1 MDRINKIDRTN
12 KTKRVNIPV
21 SPRLRVTV
29 SSSSFRLHP
38 SSLIIVL
45 FAFLGVAAFVPGR
58 SAGQDPAQTGQDS
71 MTGTVKASSESC
83 EKCHK
88 NVSEPH
94 QTKVSLTCVE
104 CHGGNGVALTK
115 EEAHVKPLHPEKWR
129 SSANPQESFT
139 LLNNESREWIR
150 FVNPADLRA
159 ADLACGKCHQKV
171 DSHII
176 GNVKK
181 SSMTTSAQVYSTA
194 LYNNGSVPFKDALF
208 GENYSPH
215 GQPQAIR
222 TVPPP
227 TTEMTRTKG
236 ILSILWPLP
245 RFEIGQ
251 PLSTSFLRVF
261 ERGGGPKSEVG
272 NPNREDIP
280 GQPDETFSNRGF
292 GTQASVD
299 PVILGALK
307 VRLNDPVMSFMGTN
321 NAPGDYRQ
329 SGCAACHVLYA
340 NDREGYNSGPI
351 AKYGNRGQSITGDP
365 TIPKGEMGHPL
376 EHKFTNAIPSSQC
389 ITCHVH
395 NGNGFT
401 NTYLGYMWWDEQTDG
416 EYLYPKKQHDPTPA
430 ELDRS
435 DRFNPEQAAARGL
448 WSDPN
453 FLFEV
458 SKLNPQLRQ
467 AQFSDYHGHGW
478 MFTKVF
484 KRDRKGNFL
493 DQDNNLISF
502 DDPSL
507 FPRDGQPGKAV
518 HLKDIHLEKGM
529 HCVDCHFRQDNHG
542 NGNVYGDR
550 RAAIEIRCED
560 CHGTPQKRVTLADTR
575 TSGPAAAAGGTRL
588 GRMTTPFRTRRFV
601 ERGGKLFQRSSVES
615 EDAATGKTKEWEVVQ
630 VIDTITP
637 GNDHYNAKAARA
649 KTLLRDNNTWGK
661 PGADV
666 SQLAHSTNRMSCVA
680 CHSSWITNCFGCH
693 LSASVNTK
701 KPMLHYEGDETQVYP
716 SYNPQILRSDA
727 YMLGIDGTVQGHKV
741 MPVRSSSGVSVSVQ
755 NAQRETVINHAPTI
769 SDAGYNGNAFNT
781 HVPHTV
787 RKKETR
793 TCSDCHVSAKGDN
806 NAWLASTLLLGS
818 NQVNFMGR
826 YIYVAEAKAGLSA
839 TLVAEET
846 EPQAVFGSHLQSIAY
861 PNNYARHRE
870 RALKLIESHA
880 HRVNESNQV
889 QMYGEFLLSAG
900 GHNGFIVYDIANVAN
915 KGFNQRIVTA
925 PFSRL
930 GQSLYVRAKDA
941 TGVAVGS
948 PAPLDP
954 RRKQLP
960 VNEELPVAALFG
972 YAFISD
978 RVEGLITVDITTL
991 TDGVPTNDHLKR
1003 AATYNPDGKLNGA
1016 RRVIIVGN
1024 YAYLLTDRS
1033 LAVVRISN
1041 PARPELIGE
1050 VGAPALR
1057 DPRSIAVQF
1066 RYAFVTDADGLKVL
1080 DVTDLEHPR
1089 PIAAGVPLRNARGL
1103 YLARTY
1109 AYVADGQDGLAIVD
1123 IEQPEQPRLAQLFNA
1138 GGQLNDAYDVKV
1150 GMMYAGLFAYVADG
1164 RNGLK
1169 VVELSSPQSVPGNQ
1183 GYSPPPAPKL
1193 IAWYATKG
1201 TAMQVSEGYRRDRG
1215 VDESG
1220 NQIAIFGRRGA
1231 RPFNFEELRR
1241 MYLIDGQLFTVTDE
1255 PGKK

>member
-1 MDRINKIDRTN
+1 MSKHAMNQKGHR
-12 KTKRVNIPV
+12 
-21 SPRLRVTV
+21 
-29 SSSSFRLHP
+29 FRQPQLATTI
-38 SSLIIVL
+38 LC
-45 FAFLGVAAFVPGR
+45 AFLGVAVFAPLH
-58 SAGQDPAQTGQDS
+58 SAGRENAAQQDQDLK
-71 MTGTVKASSESC
+71 GIVKSPSASC
-83 EKCHK
+83 EQCHK
-88 NVSEPH
+88 NVAEPH
-94 QTKVSLTCVE
+94 QTRVNLGCVD
-104 CHGGNGVALTK
+104 CHGGNGEAPTK
-115 EEAHVKPLHPEKWR
+115 EGAHIKPLHPERWR

-139 LLNNESREWIR
+139 LLNIESREWIR
-150 FVNPADLRA
+150 FVNPSDLRV
-159 ADLACGKCHQKV
+159 ADLACGKCHQKA
-171 DSHII
+171 DSHIVS
-176 GNVKK
+176 NVKK

-194 LYNNGSVPFKDALF
+194 LYNNGAVPSKDALF

-222 TVPPP
+222 TIPPP
-227 TTEMTRTKG
+227 TAEQTRTKG

-261 ERGGGPKSEVG
+261 ERGGGPKSELG

-280 GQPDETFSNRGF
+280 GQPDETFSNRGY

-307 VRLNDPVMSFMGTN
+307 IRLNDPVMSFMGTN
-321 NAPGDYRQ
+321 NAAGDYRQ

-340 NDREGYNSGPI
+340 NDREPYNSGPI
-351 AKYGNRGQSITGDP
+351 AKYGNRGQSIGADP
-365 TIPKGEMGHPL
+365 TIPKSESGHPL

-401 NTYLGYMWWDEQTDG
+401 NSFLGYMWWDEETDG
-416 EYLYPKKQHDPTPA
+416 EHFYPKQQHDPTPA

-458 SKLNPQLRQ
+458 SKLNPQLRK

-478 MFTKVF
+478 LFTKVF

-493 DQDNNLISF
+493 DDDDNVIGF
-502 DDPSL
+502 DDPDL
-507 FPRDGQPGKAV
+507 FARDGNRGKAV
-518 HLKDIHLEKGM
+518 HLKDVHLEKGM
-529 HCVDCHFRQDNHG
+529 HCVDCHFRQDSHG

-550 RAAIEIRCED
+550 RAAVEIRCED
-560 CHGTPQKRVTLADTR
+560 CHGTIQKRVTAADIR
-575 TSGPAAAAGGTRL
+575 TSGPAAIPGGTNLR
-588 GRMTTPFRTRRFV
+588 RITTPFGTRRFV
-601 ERGGKLFQRSSVES
+601 DRNGKLYQRSSVES

-630 VIDTITP
+630 VIDLITP
-637 GNDHYNAKAARA
+637 GNEHYNAKAARA

-661 PGADV
+661 PPADE
-666 SQLAHSTNRMSCVA
+666 SQLAHSTNRVSCVA
-680 CHSSWITNCFGCH
+680 CHTSWITNCWGCH

-716 SYNPQILRSDA
+716 SYNPQVLRSDA
-727 YMLGIDGTVQGHKV
+727 YMLGIDGTVEGHKV
-741 MPVRSSSGVSVSVQ
+741 MPVRSSSGVSVSVR
-755 NAQRETVINHAPTI
+755 NAQREIVINHTPTI

-781 HVPHTV
+781 HMPHTV
-787 RKKETR
+787 RGKETR
-793 TCSDCHVSAKGDN
+793 QCSDCHVSERDDN

-818 NQVNFMGR
+818 NQVDFMTR
-826 YIYVAEAKAGLSA
+826 YIYVAEGKQGLSA
-839 TLVAEET
+839 TLIAEDT

-861 PNNYARHRE
+861 PNNYAQHRE
-870 RALKLIESHA
+870 RGLKLPENQSH
-880 HRVNESNQV
+880 RSYESNQV
-889 QMYGEFLLSAG
+889 QLYGEYLLSAG

-925 PFSRL
+925 PFSPV
-930 GQSLYVRAKDA
+930 GQSLYVRTKDA
-941 TGVAVGS
+941 TGVAIGS

-954 RRKQLP
+954 RRKQLAA
-960 VNEELPVAALFG
+960 NEESPVAPLFG

-1003 AATYNPDGKLNGA
+1003 AATYNPEGKLTGA
-1016 RRVIIVGN
+1016 RKVIIVGN
-1024 YAYLLTDRS
+1024 YVYVLTDRA
-1033 LAVVRISN
+1033 LLVVRISN
-1041 PARPELIGE
+1041 PERPELVGE
-1050 VGAPALR
+1050 VGAPSLH
-1057 DPRSIAVQF
+1057 DPRCIAVQF

-1080 DVTDLEHPR
+1080 DVTDLEHPQ
-1089 PIAAGVPLRNARGL
+1089 PTGVGISLRSARGV

-1109 AYVADGQDGLAIVD
+1109 AYVADGADGLAIVD
-1123 IEQPEQPRLAQLFNA
+1123 IEQPQHPRLAQLFNA
-1138 GGQLNDAYDVKV
+1138 GGQLNDTYDVKV

-1169 VVELSSPQSVPGNQ
+1169 VIELASPESVPGNS
-1183 GYSPPPAPKL
+1183 GFSPQPAPSL
-1193 IAWYATKG
+1193 IAYYPTKG

-1231 RPFNFEELRR
+1231 RPFNFDELRR
-1241 MYLIDGQLFTVTDE
+1241 MYLINGKLFTVTDDPVE
-1255 PGKK
+1255 PTAALAK

>member
-1 MDRINKIDRTN
+1 LEEHDEGVSM
-12 KTKRVNIPV
+12 TKPERYFHRWHLAV
-21 SPRLRVTV
+21 SITL
-29 SSSSFRLHP
+29 
-38 SSLIIVL
+38 
-45 FAFLGVAAFVPGR
+45 AFLALAVCAFVPGH
-58 SAGQDPAQTGQDS
+58 SAGRADAPQQNQDTVS
-71 MTGTVKASSESC
+71 GTVKLTSESC

-88 NVSEPH
+88 NVAEPH
-94 QTKVSLTCVE
+94 QTRVNLSCVE
-104 CHGGNGVALTK
+104 CHGGNGEAPTK
-115 EEAHVKPLHPEKWR
+115 EASHIKPLHPEKWR
-129 SSANPQESFT
+129 SSANPEESFT
-139 LLNNESREWIR
+139 LLNKESREWIR
-150 FVNPADLRA
+150 FVNPSDLRV
-159 ADLACGKCHQKV
+159 ADLACGKCHQNLN
-171 DSHII
+171 SHII
-176 GNVKK
+176 SNVKK

-194 LYNNGSVPFKDALF
+194 LYNNGSVASKDALF

-222 TVPPP
+222 MIPPP
-227 TTEMTRTKG
+227 TAEMTRTKG
-236 ILSILWPLP
+236 ILPILWPLP

-261 ERGGGPKSEVG
+261 ERGGGPKSELG

-280 GQPDETFSNRGF
+280 GQPDETFSNRGY

-340 NDREGYNSGPI
+340 NDREPYNSGPI
-351 AKYGNRGQSITGDP
+351 AQYGNRGQSISRDP
-365 TIPKGEMGHPL
+365 TIPKGETGHPL
-376 EHKFTNAIPSSQC
+376 EHRFTNAIPSSQC

-395 NGNGFT
+395 NGNGFI
-401 NTYLGYMWWDEQTDG
+401 NTYLGYMWWDEETDG
-416 EYLYPKKQHDPTPA
+416 EYLYPKKQHDPTPT

-435 DRFNPEQAAARGL
+435 DRFNPEQASARGL
-448 WSDPN
+448 WSDPK

-458 SKLNPQLRQ
+458 SKLNPQLRK

-493 DQDNNLISF
+493 DHDGNVVSF
-502 DDPSL
+502 DDPGL
-507 FPRDGQPGKAV
+507 YEKDGQPGKAV

-542 NGNVYGDR
+542 NGNIYGDR

-560 CHGTPQKRVTLADTR
+560 CHGTIQKRVILADTR
-575 TSGPAAAAGGTRL
+575 TSGPAASGSTSLR
-588 GRMTTPFRTRRFV
+588 RMTTPFRTRRFI

-615 EDAATGKTKEWEVVQ
+615 EDAKTGKTKEWEVVQ

-637 GNDHYNAKAARA
+637 GNGRYNMKAARA
-649 KTLLRDNNTWGK
+649 KTLLRDNNTWGQ
-661 PGADV
+661 PPADE
-666 SQLAHSTNRMSCVA
+666 SKLAHSTNRISCIA
-680 CHSSWITNCFGCH
+680 CHTSWTTNCWGCH
-693 LSASVNTK
+693 LSAEVNSK

-716 SYNPQILRSDA
+716 SYNPQVLRSDA
-727 YMLGIDGTVQGHKV
+727 YMLGIDGTVAGSKV
-741 MPVRSSSGVSVSVQ
+741 MPVRSSSAVSVSVH
-755 NAQRETVINHAPTI
+755 NAQREIVINHAPTI
-769 SDAGYNGNAFNT
+769 SDPGYNGNAFNT

-787 RKKETR
+787 RQRETKG
-793 TCSDCHVSAKGDN
+793 CSDCHVSANGNN
-806 NAWLASTLLLGS
+806 NAWMASTLMLGS

-826 YIYVAEAKAGLSA
+826 YIYVAEGKSGLSA

-846 EPQAVFGSHLQSIAY
+846 EPQAVFGSNQQSIAY
-861 PNNYARHRE
+861 PTNFAQHLKRG
-870 RALKLIESHA
+870 LKLTESHA
-880 HRVNESNQV
+880 HRSNESNQV

-925 PFSRL
+925 LFSPI
-930 GQSLYVRAKDA
+930 GQRLYVRSKDA

-954 RRKQLP
+954 KRKQLA
-960 VNEELPVAALFG
+960 VNEELPVAPLFG

-1003 AATYNPDGKLNGA
+1003 AATYNPDGKLSGA
-1016 RRVIIVGN
+1016 RKVIIVGN
-1024 YAYLLTDRS
+1024 YAYVLTDRA
-1033 LAVVRISN
+1033 LVVVRISD
-1041 PARPELIGE
+1041 PTRPELIGE

-1066 RYAFVTDADGLKVL
+1066 RYAFITDAEGLKVL
-1080 DVTDLEHPR
+1080 NVTDLEHPR
-1089 PIAAGVPLRNARGL
+1089 PLATGVPLRNARGV
-1103 YLARTY
+1103 YVARTF
-1109 AYVADGQDGLAIVD
+1109 AYVAAGQDGLAIVD
-1123 IEQPEQPRLAQLFNA
+1123 IERPEQPRLAQLFNA
-1138 GGQLNDAYDVKV
+1138 DGKLSDAYDVKV
-1150 GMMYAGLFAYVADG
+1150 GMIYAGLFAYVADG

-1169 VVELSSPQSVPGNQ
+1169 VVQLTSPQSVPGNL
-1183 GYSPPPAPKL
+1183 GFSPQPAPTL
-1193 IAWYATKG
+1193 IAYYPTRGMAI
-1201 TAMQVSEGYRRDRG
+1201 QVSEGYRRDRG

-1231 RPFNFEELRR
+1231 RPFNYQEMRR
-1241 MYLIDGQLFTVTDE
+1241 LYLMGGQLFTVTDE
-1255 PGKK
+1255 PTPTTATVP

>member
-1 MDRINKIDRTN
+1 MLSH
-12 KTKRVNIPV
+12 
-21 SPRLRVTV
+21 SPAGRE
-29 SSSSFRLHP
+29 SF
-38 SSLIIVL
+38 
-45 FAFLGVAAFVPGR
+45 
-58 SAGQDPAQTGQDS
+58 AQTNQD
-71 MTGTVKASSESC
+71 TITLTVKLSSESC

-88 NVSEPH
+88 NFAEPH
-94 QTKVSLTCVE
+94 QTKVNLTCVE
-104 CHGGNGVALTK
+104 CHGGNGEAPTK
-115 EEAHVKPLHPEKWR
+115 EAAHIKPLHPEKWR
-129 SSANPQESFT
+129 SAANPAEGFT

-159 ADLACGKCHQKV
+159 ADLACGKCHQNT

-176 GNVKK
+176 SNVKK
-181 SSMTTSAQVYSTA
+181 SSMNTSAQVYSTA
-194 LYNNGSVPFKDALF
+194 LYNNGSVPYKDAIF
-208 GENYSPH
+208 GENYSSR

-222 TVPPP
+222 TIPPP
-227 TTEMTRTKG
+227 TAEMTRTRG
-236 ILSILWPLP
+236 ILSILWPIP

-261 ERGGGPKSEVG
+261 ERGGGPKSELG
-272 NPNREDIP
+272 NPNREDVP

-340 NDREGYNSGPI
+340 NDREPYNSGPI
-351 AKYGNRGQSITGDP
+351 AKFGNRGQSITEDP
-365 TIPKGEMGHPL
+365 AIPKGEMGHPI
-376 EHKFTNAIPSSQC
+376 EHKFTKAIPSSQC

-401 NTYLGYMWWDEQTDG
+401 NTYLGYMWWDEETDG
-416 EYLYPKKQHDPTPA
+416 EYLYPKTQHDPTPA
-430 ELDRS
+430 ELDLAG
-435 DRFNPEQAAARGL
+435 RFNPEQAAARGL
-448 WSDPN
+448 WSDPK

-458 SKLNPQLRQ
+458 SKLNPQLRK

-478 MFTKVF
+478 MFSKVF

-493 DQDNNLISF
+493 DQNGNLIPF

-507 FPRDGQPGKAV
+507 FPRNGQPGRTV

-529 HCVDCHFRQDNHG
+529 HCVDCHFRQDSHG

-560 CHGTPQKRVTLADTR
+560 CHGTIQKRVSLAETR
-575 TSGPAAAAGGTRL
+575 TSGPAAASGGTSLR
-588 GRMTTPFRTRRFV
+588 RMTTPFGSRRFV

-615 EDAATGKTKEWEVVQ
+615 EDPVTGKLKEWEVVQ
-630 VIDTITP
+630 VVDTITP
-637 GNDHYNAKAARA
+637 GNNHYNPRAARA
-649 KTLLRDNNTWGK
+649 KTLLRDNVSWGK
-661 PGADV
+661 SPGNET
-666 SQLAHSTNRMSCVA
+666 SLAHSSNRMSCVA
-680 CHSSWITNCFGCH
+680 CHSSWTTNCFGCH

-716 SYNPQILRSDA
+716 SYNPQVLRSDA

-755 NAQRETVINHAPTI
+755 NAQREIVINHATTI

-781 HVPHTV
+781 HAPHTV
-787 RKKETR
+787 RKTETR
-793 TCSDCHVSAKGDN
+793 SCSDCHVSEKGDN

-826 YIYVAEAKAGLSA
+826 YIYVAEGQAGLSA

-846 EPQAVFGSHLQSIAY
+846 EPQAIFGSHLQSIAY
-861 PNNYARHRE
+861 PNNYRRHRE
-870 RALKLIESHA
+870 REMKLAESQV
-880 HRVNESNQV
+880 HRSYESNQV

-925 PFSRL
+925 PFSPI
-930 GQSLYVRAKDA
+930 GQKLYVRTKEA
-941 TGVAVGS
+941 TGIAVGS

-954 RRKQLP
+954 KRKQLP
-960 VNEELPVAALFG
+960 VNEERPVAPLFG
-972 YAFISD
+972 YAFIAD
-978 RVEGLITVDITTL
+978 RVEGLITVDIMTL

-1003 AATYNPDGKLNGA
+1003 AATYNPDGKLTGA
-1016 RRVIIVGN
+1016 HRLIVAGN
-1024 YAYLLTDRS
+1024 YAYVLTDRT
-1033 LAVVRISN
+1033 LAVVRISDS
-1041 PARPELIGE
+1041 ARPELIAE
-1050 VGAPALR
+1050 VSAPALR
-1057 DPRSIAVQF
+1057 NPRSIAVQF
-1066 RYAFVTDADGLKVL
+1066 RYAFITDADGLKVL

-1089 PIAAGVPLRNARGL
+1089 PITAGVSLKNARGI

-1109 AYVADGQDGLAIVD
+1109 AYVADGEDGLAIID
-1123 IEQPEQPRLAQLFNA
+1123 IERPEQPRLAQLYNA
-1138 GGQLNDAYDVKV
+1138 GGVLNDAYDVKV
-1150 GMMYAGLFAYVADG
+1150 GMIYAGLFAYVADG

-1169 VVELSSPQSVPGNQ
+1169 VVELASPESVPGNL
-1183 GYSPPPAPKL
+1183 GFSPAPAPKL
-1193 IAWYATKG
+1193 IAYYPTRGA
-1201 TAMQVSEGYRRDRG
+1201 AIHVSEGYRRDRA

-1220 NQIAIFGRRGA
+1220 NQIAVFGRRGA
-1231 RPFNFEELRR
+1231 RPFNFDELRR
-1241 MYLIDGQLFTVTDE
+1241 MYLIDGKLFTVTDE
-1255 PGKK
+1255 PRGQ

>member
-1 MDRINKIDRTN
+1 MTRATSV
-12 KTKRVNIPV
+12 RVCYV
-21 SPRLRVTV
+21 VL
-29 SSSSFRLHP
+29 
-38 SSLIIVL
+38 LILAIL
-45 FAFLGVAAFVPGR
+45 LMLSHA
-58 SAGQDPAQTGQDS
+58 SAGRDSAAQTNQDS
-71 MTGTVKASSESC
+71 VTGTVKPSSESC
-83 EKCHK
+83 EKCHR
-88 NVSEPH
+88 NVNEPH

-104 CHGGNGVALTK
+104 CHGGDGLASSK
-115 EEAHVKPLHPEKWR
+115 EASHIKPLHPERWR
-129 SSANPQESFT
+129 SSANPEESFT
-139 LLNNESREWIR
+139 LLNSESREWIR

-159 ADLACGKCHQKV
+159 ADLACGKCHQTV
-171 DSHII
+171 NSHIVS
-176 GNVKK
+176 NVKK
-181 SSMTTSAQVYSTA
+181 SPMTTSAQVYSTA
-194 LYNNGSVPFKDALF
+194 LYNNGAIPFKDALF
-208 GENYSPH
+208 GENYSQH

-222 TVPPP
+222 TIPPP
-227 TTEMTRTKG
+227 SAELTRTKG
-236 ILSILWPLP
+236 ILPILWPLP

-261 ERGGGPKSEVG
+261 ERGGGPKSELG

-340 NDREGYNSGPI
+340 NDREPYNSGPI
-351 AKYGNRGQSITGDP
+351 AKYGNRGQSITKDP

-376 EHKFTNAIPSSQC
+376 EHKFTNSIPSSQC

-401 NTYLGYMWWDEQTDG
+401 NSFLGYMWWDEQTDG
-416 EYLYPKKQHDPTPA
+416 EYLYPKKQHDPTAA
-430 ELDRS
+430 ELDAS

-458 SKLNPQLRQ
+458 SKLNPQLRN

-478 MFTKVF
+478 LFTKVF
-484 KRDRKGNFL
+484 KRDRSGNFL
-493 DQDNNLISF
+493 DKDDKVISF

-507 FPRDGQPGKAV
+507 FSRDGQPGKAV

-560 CHGTPQKRVTLADTR
+560 CHGTVQKRVTLADTQ
-575 TSGPAAAAGGTRL
+575 TSGPAASGSTSLR
-588 GRMTTPFRTRRFV
+588 RMTTPFGSRRFV

-615 EDAATGKTKEWEVVQ
+615 EDPSTGKTKEWEVVQ
-630 VIDTITP
+630 VVDVITP
-637 GNDHYNAKAARA
+637 GNDHYNVKAARA
-649 KTLLRDNNTWGK
+649 KTLLRDNVTWGK
-661 PGADV
+661 PSADE
-666 SQLAHSTNRMSCVA
+666 SQLAHSTNRIACVA
-680 CHSSWITNCFGCH
+680 CHSSWVTNCYGCH
-693 LSASVNTK
+693 LSATVNAK

-716 SYNPQILRSDA
+716 SYNPQILRSDS
-727 YMLGIDGTVQGHKV
+727 YMLGIDGTVEGHKV

-755 NAQRETVINHAPTI
+755 NAQREIVINHAPTI

-787 RKKETR
+787 RGRETKA
-793 TCSDCHVSAKGDN
+793 CSDCHVSAKGDN
-806 NAWLASTLLLGS
+806 NAWMASTLLLGS
-818 NQVNFMGR
+818 NQVNFLGR
-826 YIYVAEAKAGLSA
+826 YIYVAEGKMGLSA
-839 TLVAEET
+839 TLVAEDS

-861 PNNYARHRE
+861 PNNYVRHRE
-870 RALKLIESHA
+870 RGLKLTESHA
-880 HRVNESNQV
+880 HRSYESNQV
-889 QMYGEFLLSAG
+889 QMYGEYLLSAA

-925 PFSRL
+925 PFSRV
-930 GQSLYVRAKDA
+930 GQSLFVRTKDA
-941 TGVAVGS
+941 TGVAIGS

-954 RRKQLP
+954 KRKQLS
-960 VNEELPVAALFG
+960 VNEELPIAPLFG

-991 TDGVPTNDHLKR
+991 TDGVATNDHLKR
-1003 AATYNPDGKLNGA
+1003 AVTYNPAGKLSGA
-1016 RRVIIVGN
+1016 RKIIIVGN
-1024 YAYLLTDRS
+1024 YAYVLTDRGM
-1033 LAVVRISN
+1033 AVVRISD
-1041 PARPELIGE
+1041 PTRPELIAE
-1050 VGAPALR
+1050 VGAPSLR
-1057 DPRSIAVQF
+1057 DPRCIAVQF
-1066 RYAFVTDADGLKVL
+1066 RYAFITDADGLKVL

-1089 PIAAGVPLRNARGL
+1089 PVAGGISLRDARGV

-1109 AYVADGQDGLAIVD
+1109 AYVAAGRDGLAIID
-1123 IEQPEQPRLAQLFNA
+1123 IERPESPRLAQLFNA

-1169 VVELSSPQSVPGNQ
+1169 VVELSSPLSVPGNQ
-1183 GYSPPPAPKL
+1183 GYSPAPAPRL
-1193 IAWYATKG
+1193 IAYYPTRGNAI
-1201 TAMQVSEGYRRDRG
+1201 QVSEGYRRDRG

-1241 MYLIDGQLFTVTDE
+1241 MYLLDGQLFTVTDE
-1255 PGKK
+1255 PSQIGAARAEPLFGVR

>member
-1 MDRINKIDRTN
+1 MN
-12 KTKRVNIPV
+12 
-21 SPRLRVTV
+21 
-29 SSSSFRLHP
+29 
-38 SSLIIVL
+38 
-45 FAFLGVAAFVPGR
+45 
-58 SAGQDPAQTGQDS
+58 
-71 MTGTVKASSESC
+71 
-83 EKCHK
+83 
-88 NVSEPH
+88 EPH
-94 QTKVSLTCVE
+94 QTKVNLTCVE
-104 CHGGNGVALTK
+104 CHGGNGEALTK
-115 EEAHVKPLHPEKWR
+115 EAAHIKPLHPEKWR
-129 SSANPQESFT
+129 SSANPAESFT
-139 LLNNESREWIR
+139 LLNSESREWIR

-159 ADLACGKCHQKV
+159 ADLACGKCHQKA
-171 DSHII
+171 DNHII
-176 GNVKK
+176 SNVKK
-181 SSMTTSAQVYSTA
+181 SPMTTSAQVYSTA
-194 LYNNGSVPFKDALF
+194 LYNNGSVPSKDALF

-222 TVPPP
+222 TIPPP
-227 TTEMTRTKG
+227 TAELTRTKG

-261 ERGGGPKSEVG
+261 ERGGGPKSELG

-280 GQPDETFSNRGF
+280 GQPDETFSNRGY

-307 VRLNDPVMSFMGTN
+307 IRLNDPVMSFMGTN

-340 NDREGYNSGPI
+340 NDRDPYNSGPI
-351 AKYGNRGQSITGDP
+351 ARYGNRGQSITQDP

-401 NTYLGYMWWDEQTDG
+401 NSFLGYMWWDEQTDG

-430 ELDRS
+430 ELDRA

-458 SKLNPQLRQ
+458 SKLNPQLRR

-493 DQDNNLISF
+493 DKDSTVISF
-502 DDPSL
+502 DDPNL
-507 FPRDGQPGKAV
+507 FPKEGQPGKAV

-550 RAAIEIRCED
+550 RAAIEITCED
-560 CHGTPQKRVTLADTR
+560 CHGTIQKRVTLAEMR
-575 TSGPAAAAGGTRL
+575 SSGPAAPPGGSRL
-588 GRMTTPFRTRRFV
+588 RRTTPFGSARFV

-615 EDAATGKTKEWEVVQ
+615 EDPTTGKTKEWEVVQ

-637 GNDHYNAKAARA
+637 GNDHYNAKSARA
-649 KTLLRDNNTWGK
+649 KTLLRNNSTWGK
-661 PGADV
+661 TPTDQ
-666 SQLAHSTNRMSCVA
+666 SQLAHSTARVA
-680 CHSSWITNCFGCH
+680 CVTCHTSWVTNCWGCH

-755 NAQRETVINHAPTI
+755 NAQREIVINHAPTI
-769 SDAGYNGNAFNT
+769 SDAGYDGNAFNT

-787 RKKETR
+787 RAGETR
-793 TCSDCHVSAKGDN
+793 GCSDCHVSAKGDN
-806 NAWLASTLLLGS
+806 NAWLASTFLLGS

-826 YIYVAEAKAGLSA
+826 YIYIAEGQAGLSA

-861 PNNYARHRE
+861 PNNYARHQE
-870 RALKLIESHA
+870 RGLKLTESHS
-880 HRVNESNQV
+880 HRAYESQQV
-889 QMYGEFLLSAG
+889 QIYGEFLLSAA

-915 KGFNQRIVTA
+915 KAFNQRIVTA
-925 PFSRL
+925 PFSPV
-930 GQSLYVRAKDA
+930 GQTLYVRTKDA
-941 TGVAVGS
+941 TGVAIGS

-954 RRKQLP
+954 KRKQLA
-960 VNEELPVAALFG
+960 VNEELPVAPLFG

-991 TDGVPTNDHLKR
+991 VDGVPTNDHLKR
-1003 AATYNPDGKLNGA
+1003 AATYNPDGKLTGA
-1016 RRVIIVGN
+1016 RKVIIVGN
-1024 YAYLLTDRS
+1024 YAYILTERS
-1033 LAVVRISN
+1033 LAVIKISD
-1041 PARPELIGE
+1041 PTRPELIGE
-1050 VGAPALR
+1050 LGALH
-1057 DPRSIAVQF
+1057 DPRSITVQF
-1066 RYAFVTDADGLKVL
+1066 RYAFVTDADGLKIL

-1089 PIAAGVPLRNARGL
+1089 SVATSVPLKNARGI

-1109 AYVADGQDGLAIVD
+1109 AYVAAGSDGLAIVD
-1123 IEQPEQPRLAQLFNA
+1123 IERPEQPRLVQLFNA
-1138 GGQLNDAYDVKV
+1138 NGQLNDAYDVKI
-1150 GMMYAGLFAYVADG
+1150 GMIYAGLFAYVADG

-1183 GYSPPPAPKL
+1183 GFSPPPAPRL
-1193 IAWYATKG
+1193 IAYYATKG
-1201 TAMQVSEGYRRDRG
+1201 TAMQISEGYRRDRG

-1241 MYLIDGQLFTVTDE
+1241 MYLKDGELFTVTDE
-1255 PGKK
+1255 VTQAQPKPMDRVAVDQPKPSTWWFGVSDLVSLLLEVAATLSY